1 MRRLELMAPYR
12 EGVREASAWL
22 RREPAAAMA
31 MNQAV
36 MSSMRFMLEAAGIE
50 AGGAGGII
58 KLQGLA
64 LAWAR
69 MIQVWLD
76 DDEPALSKTM
86 AELDRV
92 LTRGE
97 RAAAGVDRIS
107 ALASPFA
114 ALAQAAF
121 DAGRRARKGAA
132 RPAHKD
138 DDHGDEDVTAL

>member
-1 MRRLELMAPYR
+1 
-12 EGVREASAWL
+12 
-22 RREPAAAMA
+22 
-31 MNQAV
+31 V

-50 AGGAGGII
+50 AEGAAGII

-97 RAAAGVDRIS
+97 RVVAGVDRLS
-107 ALASPFA
+107 GLASPFT
-114 ALAQAAF
+114 ALARAAI
-121 DAGRRARKGAA
+121 DAGQRARRGAGRPARKGE
-132 RPAHKD
+132 PD
-138 DDHGDEDVTAL
+138 DEDVTAL

>member
-1 MRRLELMAPYR
+1 
-12 EGVREASAWL
+12 
-22 RREPAAAMA
+22 
-31 MNQAV
+31 

-50 AGGAGGII
+50 AQGAAGAI

-97 RAAAGVDRIS
+97 RAAAGVDRLS
-107 ALASPFA
+107 ALTSPFA

-121 DAGRRARKGAA
+121 DAGRSARRGGA
-132 RPAHKD
+132 RRSRKD
-138 DDHGDEDVTAL
+138 DRGDEDVTAL